1 MQYFYMDR
9 QDDFLNPHGQKE
21 FECVVC
27 GTPIDYEYETCSDD
41 CFKASLI

>member
-1 MQYFYMDR
+1 MDR
-9 QDDFLNPHGQKE
+9 QDDFLNPHEQKE

-27 GTPIDYEYETCSDD
+27 GTPTDSDYTCSDD